1 MVTKEQRQRA
11 LARAKLE
18 RQEKRRAEASARRR
32 QRNQL
37 IGAVVAVLVVAG
49 GGTWIATALNDD
61 DGKDSAKPAAAD
73 SPTPAPTPSVNNK
86 PKTCAAPAPGD
97 PTKQTWPN
105 EPAMS
110 IDTKAPYEMVLKS
123 TCGDITVALDAAKA
137 PHTVNSFNFL
147 ASQKYF
153 DHTKCHRLTTE
164 GMNVLQ
170 CGDPT
175 GTGSGGPGYKLPD
188 ENLTGATYPAGTIAM
203 ANGGPNT
210 GGSQFF
216 LCINDTQLGPNYT
229 PFGKVTVGMDVLK
242 KILDG
247 GIDQELMGPGDGTP
261 HENVVFNSVTVTKKA

>member
-73 SPTPAPTPSVNNK
+73 SPTPTPTVNNK
-86 PKTCAAPAPGD
+86 PKTCAEPAPGD

-110 IDTKAPYEMVLKS
+110 IDTKAQYEMVLKS

>member
-61 DGKDSAKPAAAD
+61 DKDSSKPAAAD
-73 SPTPAPTPSVNNK
+73 SPMPTPTPSVNNK
-86 PKTCAAPAPGD
+86 PKTCAAPAPGE

-105 EPAMS
+105 EPAMA
-110 IDTKAPYEMVLKS
+110 IDAKAQYEMVLKS